1 MKTRKAVVNLIT
13 SWVGKNEKDGSH
25 KEIIDIYNS
34 HTPLPRNYKMRYTN
48 SWCAATV
55 SALAIK
61 LGYTNIIPV
70 ECSCGNMIELA
81 KKMKIWVENDAYVP
95 EIGDFILYDWDD
107 KSTGDNTGWPD
118 HIGTVTYVNT
128 QSGYIEVTEGNYND
142 AVKKRTISI
151 NGKYIRGFIT
161 PEYDAKELPDDKA
174 DANMRGKDVMTVA
187 HEVIAGKWGSGDVRK
202 KKLVDAGYNYA
213 AVQAMVNQILNG
225 GAVTAKDPTQI
236 QDQEQP
242 INKTVKTTCVA
253 KRMDRNLAGKYMTTA
268 NLYCRNDAGT
278 NKKALCK
285 IPAGTTVNCY
295 GYYNVAN
302 NVKWPLIT
310 FTMDGVCYIGFSSIN
325 YLKQL

>member
-1 MKTRKAVVNLIT
+1 MKTRRAVVNLVE

-25 KEIIDIYNS
+25 KEIIDIYNG
-34 HTPLPRNYKMRYTN
+34 HTPLPRNYKMTYTN

-70 ECSCGNMIELA
+70 ECSCGNLIQLA
-81 KKMKIWVENDAYVP
+81 KQMKIWVENDAYVP

-107 KSTGDNTGWPD
+107 KGNGDNVGWPD

-128 QSGYIEVTEGNYND
+128 KSGYIEVTEGNYND

-161 PEYDAKELPDDKA
+161 PEYDAKELLDDKRDA
-174 DANMRGKDVMTVA
+174 DLSGKDVMTVA

-202 KKLVDAGYNYA
+202 KKLTEYGYNYA
-213 AVQAMVNQILNG
+213 VVQNTVNQILNG

-236 QDQEQP
+236 QDQDQP
-242 INKTVKTTCVA
+242 INKTVVATCAA
-253 KRMDRNLAGKYMTTA
+253 KRMDRNLTGKYMTTA

-285 IPAGTTVNCY
+285 IPAGTVVNCY
-295 GYYNVAN
+295 GYYNTAN
-302 NVKWPLIT
+302 NVKWLYIT
-310 FTMDGVCYIGFSSIN
+310 FTMDGVCYTGFSSIN
-325 YLKQL
+325 YLRGL